1 MKSRIV
7 VALIGAPILIFVIL
21 FGEIPLLIFTNFIV
35 GVGTWEFYKM
45 IEASGRKVHKY
56 IGMLASLVLP
66 NYIYW
71 TRGTNVEGEI
81 GILVFALVLMFLCH
95 VFQNRVQNA
104 SSEIGITVLGIIYVS
119 YFFSHILKWSFW
131 TNGGQ
136 IILLLQ
142 VMVWSCDTFA
152 YFIGITIGRKIFKRG
167 FTEISPKKSIEG
179 SLGGIFCTVVAAYLL
194 LKYFSLFLVQTKEEL
209 LIFSLVLGIGVSIAA
224 QIGDLV
230 ESLFK
235 RECGIK
241 DSGKIL
247 AGHGG
252 ILDRFDSMIF
262 VLPIMYYIMG
272 AIL

>member
-1 MKSRIV
+1 MKSRII

-21 FGEIPLLIFTNFIV
+21 FGEIPLLIFTDFIV
-35 GVGTWEFYKM
+35 GIGTWEFYKM
-45 IEASGRKVHKY
+45 IEASGRKTHKY
-56 IGMLASLVLP
+56 IGMLGSLLLP

-71 TRGTNVEGEI
+71 TRGAKSEGEI
-81 GILVFALVLMFLCH
+81 AILVFALVLMFLCH
-95 VFQNRVQNA
+95 VFQNRIQNA
-104 SSEIGITVLGIIYVS
+104 SHEIGVTLLGMIYVS

-131 TNGGQ
+131 PNGGQ
-136 IILLLQ
+136 LILLLQ
-142 VMVWSCDTFA
+142 VMVWACDTFA
-152 YFIGITIGRKIFKRG
+152 YFIGISIGRKIFKRG

-179 SLGGIFCTVVAAYLL
+179 SVGGILCTILAAYFL
-194 LKYFSLFLVQTKEEL
+194 LKYFSLFLVQNSEEL
-209 LIFSLVLGIGVSIAA
+209 VVFSLILGLGVSIAA

-262 VLPIMYYIMG
+262 VLPIMYYIIG

>member
-1 MKSRIV
+1 MKSRII

-21 FGEIPLLIFTNFIV
+21 FGEIPLLVFTNFIV
-35 GVGTWEFYKM
+35 GIGTWEFYQM
-45 IEASGRKVHKY
+45 IKASGRKVHMY
-56 IGMLASLVLP
+56 IGLLGSLTIP

-71 TRGTNVEGEI
+71 TKGENPEGELA
-81 GILVFALVLMFLCH
+81 ILVFSLVLMFLH
-95 VFQNRVQNA
+95 RVFTNQIKNA
-104 SSEIGITVLGIIYVS
+104 STEIGNTILGMIYVS
-119 YFFSHILKWSFW
+119 YFFSHILKWSFLP
-131 TNGGQ
+131 NGGQ
-136 IILLLQ
+136 LILLLQ
-142 VMVWSCDTFA
+142 IMVWSCDTFA
-152 YFIGITIGRKIFKRG
+152 YFIGISIGREIFKRG

-179 SLGGIFCTVVAAYLL
+179 SFGGIFCTILASYVL
-194 LKYFSLFLVQTKEEL
+194 LKYFSLFLVQTQEEL
-209 LIFSLVLGIGVSIAA
+209 FIISLVLGLGVSIGA

-262 VLPIMYYIMG
+262 VLPVMYYIMG

>member
-1 MKSRIV
+1 MKSRII

-35 GVGTWEFYKM
+35 GIGTWEFYKM

-56 IGMLASLVLP
+56 IGMLASLAIP

-71 TRGTNVEGEI
+71 THGSKAEGEI
-81 GILVFALVLMFLCH
+81 AILVFALVLMFLSH
-95 VFQNRVQNA
+95 VFQNRIQNA
-104 SSEIGITVLGIIYVS
+104 SSEIGATVLGMIYVS

-131 TNGGQ
+131 PNGGQ
-136 IILLLQ
+136 LILLLQ

-152 YFIGITIGRKIFKRG
+152 YFVGISIGRKIFKRG

-179 SLGGIFCTVVAAYLL
+179 SIGGILFTIVAAYFL
-194 LKYFSLFLVQTKEEL
+194 LKYFSLFLAQTKEEL

-262 VLPIMYYIMG
+262 VLPIMYYVMG

>member
-1 MKSRIV
+1 MKSRII

-21 FGEIPLLIFTNFIV
+21 FGDIPLLVFTNFIV

-56 IGMLASLVLP
+56 IGMLVSLVIP

-71 TRGTNVEGEI
+71 THGTKAEGEI
-81 GILVFALVLMFLCH
+81 VILVVALVLMLLCH
-95 VFQNRVQNA
+95 VFQNRIQNA
-104 SSEIGITVLGIIYVS
+104 SSEIGITLLGIIYVS

-131 TNGGQ
+131 PNGGE

-152 YFIGITIGRKIFKRG
+152 YFVGISLGRKIFKRG

-194 LKYFSLFLVQTKEEL
+194 LKYFSLFLAQTKEEL
-209 LIFSLVLGIGVSIAA
+209 FIFSLVLGIGVSIAA
-224 QIGDLV
+224 QVGDLV

-262 VLPIMYYIMG
+262 VLPLMYYVMG